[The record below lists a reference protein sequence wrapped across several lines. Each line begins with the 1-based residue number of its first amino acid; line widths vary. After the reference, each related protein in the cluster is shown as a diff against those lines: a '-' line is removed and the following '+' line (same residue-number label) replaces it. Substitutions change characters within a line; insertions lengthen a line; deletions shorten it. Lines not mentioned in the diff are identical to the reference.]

1 MAKKL
6 VKPTVEEILTLFES
20 CMDIYDPLFTQF
32 DEDESYYDLDFLN
45 KLNLPKEFA
54 SQGVILPT
62 ASDMVEACVDHT
74 DVGNARV
81 YTNRKGT
88 SATSEKEQEMMRKFY
103 LGLIHRTNVES
114 TISPWRVGAKHFW
127 LHGLAVFK
135 TVWDADRWSD
145 KPEQGKES
153 DESYANK
160 IEKWRSDNHL
170 SIPIVIKAV
179 HPRWIMLD
187 PYEDGG
193 RFVFE
198 FKDELV
204 YDVRNKYPTWSNPKG
219 KNVDK
224 TVEHISFWT
233 PDFRCELYD
242 GEPILK
248 AGVAKHDYG
257 FLPYIAIDTGL
268 GNLSTTNAMD
278 KRYVGILRKI
288 HDLLISE
295 SRNYSLNDIVL
306 SKTAWPWGTIEG
318 KGAEGVTQ
326 ISQQFG
332 TYTPLPDGVKLVN
345 QTPQVPPQALQSHL
359 AITSGYISA
368 HAAPNVVRGMGETG
382 VRSGTDR
389 RLLLSEA
396 STRYLYATE
405 AFKHG
410 TAKILTNCAR
420 LMKNVIPGDIRIWS
434 RTPTDE
440 FDITINK
447 DDMKEP
453 FNCYVEFAP
462 VSEEDEYRRHD
473 DLERLVSSKIVTR
486 QWARKQMSNVD
497 PIAMEVEETVEEL
510 SQNPAV
516 QQVSAQ
522 YVAAR
527 MMEAVSKR
535 SAAESINNPPPALP
549 MNAMGTMN
557 MGQGGGQVPQQGTP
571 PMMGQQLTTNIPHI
585 GTPGS
590 AQAVQNQMAKM
601 RSPVSINPNQGQ
613 GGGGNRR

>member
-1 MAKKL
+1 MAKKQ
-6 VKPTVEEILTLFES
+6 KPTVEEILTLFET
-20 CMDIYDPLFTQF
+20 CKDIYQSLFNQF
-32 DEDESYYDLDFLN
+32 DEDETYYDLAFND
-45 KLNLPKEFA
+45 KLGLPKEFA
-54 SQGVILPT
+54 NQGVVLPT
-62 ASDMVEACVDHT
+62 ASDMVESCVDHT

-145 KPEQGKES
+145 KPEQSKGES
-153 DESYANK
+153 DESYSSK

-204 YDVRNKYPTWSNPKG
+204 YDVKNKYPTWSNPEG

-242 GEPILK
+242 KEPILK

-257 FLPYIAIDTGL
+257 FLPYVAIDTGL
-268 GNLSTTNAMD
+268 GNLSTTNSMD

-306 SKTAWPWGTIEG
+306 AKTAWPWMTIEG
-318 KGAEGVTQ
+318 DSSETVAAIDVSFGKATQLPKGLKIVQ
-326 ISQQFG
+326 
-332 TYTPLPDGVKLVN
+332 

-359 AITSGYISA
+359 AVTSNYIAS

-473 DLERLVSSKIVTR
+473 DLERLVSSKIVTK

-497 PIAMEVEETVEEL
+497 PIAMEIEETVEEL

-535 SAAESINNPPPALP
+535 SAAESINNPPPELP
-549 MNAMGTMN
+549 QNAMGTMD
-557 MGQGGGQVPQQGTP
+557 MGQGGQPQQGTP
-571 PMMGQQLTTNIPHI
+571 PMMGQQLTTNIPNI

-590 AQAVQNQMAKM
+590 AQAAQNVLAKM
-601 RSPVSINPNQGQ
+601 RSSTSINPNQGA